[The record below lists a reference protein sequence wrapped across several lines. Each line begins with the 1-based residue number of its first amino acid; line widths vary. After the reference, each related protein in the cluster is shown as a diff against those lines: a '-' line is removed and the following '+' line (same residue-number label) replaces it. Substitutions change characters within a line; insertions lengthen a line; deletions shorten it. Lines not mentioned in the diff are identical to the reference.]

1 MADFR
6 RLFYALALV
15 ALLAGLTVPGTAQNA
30 PFQCIANAGVPP
42 TVSAEGWTE
51 LVGDLTLNC
60 SGGVPTPAGQVVQP
74 VNVTITASTN
84 LTSRLLS
91 GGLWSEALL
100 IIDEPHSA
108 TNPGRPILNCGQA
121 GAPDSGPSGS
131 NVCAVVAT

>member
-15 ALLAGLTVPGTAQNA
+15 ALLAGLTVPVSAQSG

-42 TVSAEGWTE
+42 TVRAEGWTE

-60 SGGVPTPAGQVVQP
+60 NGGVPTPAGQVVQP
-74 VNVTITASTN
+74 VNVTITISTN

-108 TNPGRPILNCGQA
+108 TNPGRPILNCGA
-121 GAPDSGPSGS
+121 GGAPDSGPSGS
-131 NVCAVVAT
+131 NV